1 MAEENRF
8 LSQPVWHRIHRK
20 TNIIQQ
26 QDVLWIFNH
35 QICFFLVGSVEVVDI
50 RNRSN
55 NQDSLLEIRWEIVK
69 GSSRPTRQKT
79 HPTLLF
85 YDERGS
91 QLYDELT
98 TNAPE
103 YYRFT
108 AEEEIL
114 KRHVDQIV
122 RAMHRN
128 VERPSEGIVVELGLG
143 YVSNGSV

>member
-1 MAEENRF
+1 M
-8 LSQPVWHRIHRK
+8 
-20 TNIIQQ
+20 
-26 QDVLWIFNH
+26 
-35 QICFFLVGSVEVVDI
+35 
-50 RNRSN
+50 
-55 NQDSLLEIRWEIVK
+55 
-69 GSSRPTRQKT
+69 
-79 HPTLLF
+79 F

-108 AEEEIL
+108 TEEEIL